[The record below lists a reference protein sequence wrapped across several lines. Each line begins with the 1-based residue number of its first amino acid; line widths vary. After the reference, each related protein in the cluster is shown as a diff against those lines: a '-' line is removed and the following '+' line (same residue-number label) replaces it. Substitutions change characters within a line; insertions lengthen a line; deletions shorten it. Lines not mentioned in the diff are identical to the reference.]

1 MSGPSVESV
10 CKHWGAKPFFKSEA
24 EAERFRQTFRLE
36 CLIALNSGPSASRV
50 GTLPSGRY
58 TAEIASLYDCIK
70 EFYPDYKLPEKSV
83 EELKPFLVGPY
94 SKVLAA

>member
-1 MSGPSVESV
+1 MKKKMKFVWCGVNFELP
-10 CKHWGAKPFFKSEA
+10 A
-24 EAERFRQTFRLE
+24 E